1 MSNELL
7 KGQWS
12 RERAWEWYNSRPWI
26 RGFNGLPKNCVN
38 FIAMWQEHGHDEVVR
53 ELEYEYGLARETGFN
68 SVRIFIDF
76 EVWLNQH
83 DSFMQ
88 NLEQYI
94 SLADRYSLGV
104 MLCLGNDCTVPKE
117 LFRPAVFGEQKVDW
131 GYHGGVKESPH
142 AGISGAGYYLTDEP
156 FYEEKFIEMVSEI
169 VKKYA
174 HDPRLEI
181 WNVWNEPGNSGRGD
195 MSLPLLERTFATI
208 RSFDPIQPL
217 TADCWAY
224 TDELDIA
231 QNIQVRACEMSDV
244 ITFHFYQPYEDMT
257 IVIEKLRKRFGRPL
271 INNEWLHRINFNN
284 VAQIFPLFY
293 LERIG
298 SYHWGLIAG
307 FSQTYE
313 PWGWFYRLHADDPH
327 YDFTRWQH
335 DLYRPNGLPYD
346 TDEIKLIKKFCGL
359 ADRRDAAVKGQGK

>member
-142 AGISGAGYYLTDEP
+142 AGISGAG
-156 FYEEKFIEMVSEI
+156 
-169 VKKYA
+169 
-174 HDPRLEI
+174 
-181 WNVWNEPGNSGRGD
+181 
-195 MSLPLLERTFATI
+195 
-208 RSFDPIQPL
+208 
-217 TADCWAY
+217 
-224 TDELDIA
+224 
-231 QNIQVRACEMSDV
+231 
-244 ITFHFYQPYEDMT
+244 
-257 IVIEKLRKRFGRPL
+257 
-271 INNEWLHRINFNN
+271 
-284 VAQIFPLFY
+284 
-293 LERIG
+293 
-298 SYHWGLIAG
+298 
-307 FSQTYE
+307 
-313 PWGWFYRLHADDPH
+313 
-327 YDFTRWQH
+327 
-335 DLYRPNGLPYD
+335 
-346 TDEIKLIKKFCGL
+346 
-359 ADRRDAAVKGQGK
+359 